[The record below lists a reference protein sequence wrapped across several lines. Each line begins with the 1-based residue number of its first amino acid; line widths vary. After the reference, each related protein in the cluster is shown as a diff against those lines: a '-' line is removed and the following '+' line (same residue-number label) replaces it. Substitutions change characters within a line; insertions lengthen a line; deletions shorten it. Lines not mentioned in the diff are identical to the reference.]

1 MPPLKTIVH
10 QEFISSAGLQPYEM
24 RIREN
29 DLHICPHLD
38 NGRLGSEA
46 NKRRALW
53 TCRLRNL
60 FLFEPPCPDAPKRR
74 NSQMIGQR
82 DAPEMQSVDCSGL
95 WPKKSIISGVL
106 MNMIPWLVKC
116 LSNCMM
122 SGIWCLFCD
131 CYLARLPRLFP
142 NWLCRGFLSHV
153 CHHSMDYLPMDI
165 WELSTSNI
173 TLSRL
178 VLSSTFF

>member
-1 MPPLKTIVH
+1 MFIKNWFPVPASNHMKWESERTTYISARILTTVGWVLK
-10 QEFISSAGLQPYEM
+10 
-24 RIREN
+24 R
-29 DLHICPHLD
+29 
-38 NGRLGSEA
+38 

-82 DAPEMQSVDCSGL
+82 DAPKMQSVDCSGL

-122 SGIWCLFCD
+122 RGIWCLFCD
-131 CYLARLPRLFP
+131 CYLPRLARPFP
-142 NWLCRGFLSHV
+142 CWLCRGFLSHV
-153 CHHSMDYLPMDI
+153 CNHSMDYLPMDI